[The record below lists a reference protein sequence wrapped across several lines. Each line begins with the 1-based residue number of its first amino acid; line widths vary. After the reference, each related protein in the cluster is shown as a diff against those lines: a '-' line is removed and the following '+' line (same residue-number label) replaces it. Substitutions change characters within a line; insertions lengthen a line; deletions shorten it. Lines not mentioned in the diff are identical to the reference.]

1 MMRWQRKFSRWSFCA
16 VEMVLP
22 LSRKRSVMSR
32 TAVRRPSV
40 CFVQRV
46 ESLMVSKSRRGQK
59 SGDSG
64 IGCEREAVWCG
75 SVLQWFR

>member
-1 MMRWQRKFSRWSFCA
+1 
-16 VEMVLP
+16 
-22 LSRKRSVMSR
+22 MSR
-32 TAVRRPSV
+32 TAVRRSSV
-40 CFVQRV
+40 CFAQRV

-64 IGCEREAVWCG
+64 IDCEREAVWCG